1 MDKQENIRNRWREG
15 WLIFLRATLL
25 LVITLKPVEAF
36 VGEPAP
42 EITSPFWINSAPQ
55 TMDRLRGRVIMVE
68 FWTFGCFNCRNVEP
82 QVKKWHS
89 TYADRGLVVI
99 GVHSPEFDYEKNID
113 AVKNYVRREQIPYAV
128 VLDNDFT
135 IWNQYANHYWP
146 AIYLI
151 DKQGI
156 IRYIRIGEGGYLKT
170 EEMIKKLLSEKG

>member
-1 MDKQENIRNRWREG
+1 
-15 WLIFLRATLL
+15 
-25 LVITLKPVEAF
+25 
-36 VGEPAP
+36 
-42 EITSPFWINSAPQ
+42 
-55 TMDRLRGRVIMVE
+55 MVE